1 MKFDLS
7 IILGIISILLTI
19 LFGIIPLFQKQPW
32 FINIISDNAYV
43 YQTRI
48 NIYSSQNIYNKESS
62 YDSDYLYIIVAIIV
76 SFIIVVIYF
85 RFKDIVAAVLSI
97 FNFVG
102 LLISFYIL
110 FKKTP
115 QNYIRLRLINILGW
129 LPLIFYSIFLNYPLF
144 QPIDFL
150 QIQNNIINLHGTELS
165 LYIWKIFTKRADISG
180 LIILQFIGLISYPIF
195 YYVNLKYLKLE
206 KLVREYKK
214 YICYLILY
222 FASVNILFSGLI
234 LRFWY

>member
-7 IILGIISILLTI
+7 IVLGIISILLTI

-32 FINIISDNAYV
+32 LINIISDNAYV

-48 NIYSSQNIYNKESS
+48 NIYSSQNIHNKESS

-76 SFIIVVIYF
+76 SFIIVAIYF

-110 FKKTP
+110 FKKNTP
-115 QNYIRLRLINILGW
+115 KLHTFEVNKYIRMVASYFLFH
-129 LPLIFYSIFLNYPLF
+129 IFKLSIIPANRF
-144 QPIDFL
+144 
-150 QIQNNIINLHGTELS
+150 
-165 LYIWKIFTKRADISG
+165 FTNSR
-180 LIILQFIGLISYPIF
+180 
-195 YYVNLKYLKLE
+195 
-206 KLVREYKK
+206 
-214 YICYLILY
+214 
-222 FASVNILFSGLI
+222 
-234 LRFWY
+234 

>member
-7 IILGIISILLTI
+7 IVLGIISILLTI

-32 FINIISDNAYV
+32 LINIISDNAYV

-48 NIYSSQNIYNKESS
+48 NIYSSQNIHNKESS

-76 SFIIVVIYF
+76 SFIIVAIYF

-150 QIQNNIINLHGTELS
+150 QIQDEITNLHGTELY
-165 LYIWKIFTKRADISG
+165 LF
-180 LIILQFIGLISYPIF
+180 F
-195 YYVNLKYLKLE
+195 YYVNLKYLRLE

-222 FASVNILFSGLI
+222 FASVSILFSGFI